1 MPLSKAKRLRQ
12 LWFIAFV
19 VGACMIN
26 YPFLQIFNR
35 PVFLWG
41 LPLPVFYF
49 AGGWLAS
56 IGVIALYSHAL
67 QKLPPE
73 ERGR

>member
-1 MPLSKAKRLRQ
+1 MPLSRAKRLRQ
-12 LWFIAFV
+12 FWFVGFV

-26 YPFLQIFNR
+26 YPLLQIFNR

-41 LPLPVFYF
+41 VPLLVFYF

-67 QKLPPE
+67 KRLPGE
-73 ERGR
+73 ERER

>member
-1 MPLSKAKRLRQ
+1 MPLSHYRRLRQ
-12 LWFIAFV
+12 LWAVAFV

-35 PVFLWG
+35 PVFFWG

-56 IGVIALYSHAL
+56 IGVIALYARAL
-67 QKLPPE
+67 KRVPSE
-73 ERGR
+73 ERDS